1 MRVNHFDEV
10 CIVAFRTSVD
20 VCERSVKQY
29 PSGEGRL
36 VVARLVGDAAQL
48 TTVLEAVL
56 AAQHVVFDVDGGSG
70 AASPLE

>member
-1 MRVNHFDEV
+1 MAKTPSR
-10 CIVAFRTSVD
+10 
-20 VCERSVKQY
+20 Y

-36 VVARLVGDAAQL
+36 LVARLVRDAAQL
-48 TTVLEAVL
+48 TTVLETVL